1 MNYRQCMIQNL
12 DIKEMAAAE
21 RPRERLESFSAENL
35 SDLEL
40 LMVLLGSGGKSRPVR
55 SIAQDL
61 LDLLDRK
68 QTVSRDDIDK
78 IDGIG
83 LAKSCVISAALELGR
98 RQNRSA
104 RRQIITPADLYPLIR
119 HYAGRPQEQFL
130 AAILNGAHEVLSIN
144 VVSVGTVSRTLVHP
158 REVFADAIASR
169 ASAVIVA
176 HNHPSGNLNP
186 SQEDLEIT
194 ARLKK
199 AGDLLGIRL
208 LDHLVFSE
216 EGYVSLLETNQF

>member
-1 MNYRQCMIQNL
+1 
-12 DIKEMAAAE
+12 MAAAE

-61 LDLLDRK
+61 LSMLDRN
-68 QTVSRDDIDK
+68 QNVSRDDIDK

-98 RQNRSA
+98 RRNRSA
-104 RRQIITPADLYPLIR
+104 KRQIITPADLYPLIR
-119 HYAGRPQEQFL
+119 HYAGRLQEQFL
-130 AAILNGAHEVLSIN
+130 AADLNGAHEVLSVN

-158 REVFADAIASR
+158 REVFADAIAQR
-169 ASAVIVA
+169 ASAIIVA
-176 HNHPSGNLNP
+176 HNHPSGNLTP

-194 ARLKK
+194 IRLKK
-199 AGDLLGIRL
+199 AGELLGIRL
-208 LDHLVFSE
+208 LDHLIFSD
-216 EGYVSLLETNQF
+216 EGYLSLLETSQF

>member
-1 MNYRQCMIQNL
+1 MH
-12 DIKEMAAAE
+12 DIKEMAAEE

-40 LMVLLGSGGKSRPVR
+40 LIILLGSGGKSRPVR

-61 LDLLDRK
+61 LGLLDMK
-68 QTVSRDDIDK
+68 QDVSRDDIDK

-98 RQNRSA
+98 RRNRSA
-104 RRQIITPADLYPLIR
+104 KHQIITPSDMYPLIR
-119 HYAGRPQEQFL
+119 HYAGRLQEQFL
-130 AAILNGAHEVLSIN
+130 AAVLNGAHEVLSIN

-158 REVFADAIASR
+158 REVFADAIAQR

-194 ARLKK
+194 QRLKK
-199 AGDLLGIRL
+199 AGEILGIRV

-216 EGYVSLLETNQF
+216 EGYYSLLEGKQF

>member
-1 MNYRQCMIQNL
+1 MH
-12 DIKEMAAAE
+12 DIKEMAAEE

-40 LMVLLGSGGKSRPVR
+40 LIILLGSGGKSRPVR

-61 LDLLDRK
+61 LGLLDMK
-68 QTVSRDDIDK
+68 QDVSRDDIDK

-98 RQNRSA
+98 RRNRSA
-104 RRQIITPADLYPLIR
+104 KHQIITPSDMYPLIR
-119 HYAGRPQEQFL
+119 HYAGRLQEQFL
-130 AAILNGAHEVLSIN
+130 ATVLNGAHEVLSIN

-158 REVFADAIASR
+158 REVFADAIAQR

-194 ARLKK
+194 QRLKK
-199 AGDLLGIRL
+199 AGEILGIRV

-216 EGYVSLLETNQF
+216 EGYYSLLEGKQF

>member
-1 MNYRQCMIQNL
+1 MNYRQDPTETT
-12 DIKEMAAAE
+12 DIKHMAAAE

-61 LDLLDRK
+61 LSMLDRN
-68 QTVSRDDIDK
+68 QNVSRDDIDK

-98 RQNRSA
+98 RRNRSA
-104 RRQIITPADLYPLIR
+104 KRQIITPADLYPLIR
-119 HYAGRPQEQFL
+119 HYAGRLQEQFL
-130 AAILNGAHEVLSIN
+130 AADLNGAHEVLSVN

-158 REVFADAIASR
+158 REVFADAIAQR
-169 ASAVIVA
+169 ASAIIVA
-176 HNHPSGNLNP
+176 HNHPSGNLTP

-194 ARLKK
+194 IRLKK
-199 AGDLLGIRL
+199 AGELLGIRL
-208 LDHLVFSE
+208 LDHLIFSD
-216 EGYVSLLETNQF
+216 EGYLSLLETSQF